1 MKQTRNKHSPA
12 FKAKVALAA
21 LAGEETIAQLASR
34 FEVHPSQIHAWK
46 RALVEGAPELF
57 ATNQKSQEKAK
68 EAQINHLYRHIGQL
82 KVERDFCRKGP
93 VYESQHTASHDRP
106 RPPAAVFGAS
116 MYPAGRQPGLGVY
129 RPVPTRAEDLEL
141 MALMDRQYLKT
152 PFYGSRKM
160 KAWLLQQGYLV
171 SRKRVRRLMRL
182 MGLEAIYRRPNTS
195 KPAPGHR
202 IFPYL
207 LKGVKVNRVDQVWA
221 ADITYIPMAK
231 GFLYLVAIMDWHSRH
246 VLAWKLSNTM
256 DTSFCVA
263 ALEEALG
270 KGRPEIFNTD
280 QGSQFTSEAF
290 TQTLQEQRVQVSMDG
305 KGRYLDNI
313 FVERLWRSIKY
324 EEVYLKAY
332 QTVAEAR
339 TGINAYLEF
348 YNRQRPHQALGYR
361 TPAEVYQHGQEE
373 RGAAAEEAGL
383 PSGLVKPSAG
393 VGDSLEFS
401 PRAVLIMGSTLF
413 APALH
418 GRK

>member
-1 MKQTRNKHSPA
+1 MIDRDHQ
-12 FKAKVALAA
+12 
-21 LAGEETIAQLASR
+21 QLSLVRQCILLDVSRAS
-34 FEVHPSQIHAWK
+34 
-46 RALVEGAPELF
+46 
-57 ATNQKSQEKAK
+57 
-68 EAQINHLYRHIGQL
+68 
-82 KVERDFCRKGP
+82 
-93 VYESQHTASHDRP
+93 VY
-106 RPPAAVFGAS
+106 
-116 MYPAGRQPGLGVY
+116 Y

-207 LKGVKVNRVDQVWA
+207 LKGVEVNRVDQVWA

-393 VGDSLEFS
+393 RGGARRIPGTPRRAGDIQHRSGK
-401 PRAVLIMGSTLF
+401 PV
-413 APALH
+413 H
-418 GRK
+418 K

>member
-1 MKQTRNKHSPA
+1 M
-12 FKAKVALAA
+12 
-21 LAGEETIAQLASR
+21 SR
-34 FEVHPSQIHAWK
+34 SIR
-46 RALVEGAPELF
+46 RA
-57 ATNQKSQEKAK
+57 
-68 EAQINHLYRHIGQL
+68 
-82 KVERDFCRKGP
+82 
-93 VYESQHTASHDRP
+93 HDRP
-106 RPPAAVFGAS
+106 RPPPAAVFGAS
-116 MYPAGRQPGLGVY
+116 MYPAGRQPGLGVL
-129 RPVPTRAEDLEL
+129 PAGTD
-141 MALMDRQYLKT
+141 
-152 PFYGSRKM
+152 
-160 KAWLLQQGYLV
+160 QG
-171 SRKRVRRLMRL
+171 
-182 MGLEAIYRRPNTS
+182 RRPGVDGPDGPSVFEDPLIRLQEDEGLAAATGLSGEPKKGSKADAVDGSGSHLPASQHQQTS
-195 KPAPGHR
+195 AGHR
-202 IFPYL
+202 TFPYL
-207 LKGVKVNRVDQVWA
+207 LKGVEVNRVDQVWA

-373 RGAAAEEAGL
+373 RG
-383 PSGLVKPSAG
+383 
-393 VGDSLEFS
+393 
-401 PRAVLIMGSTLF
+401 GSS
-413 APALH
+413 
-418 GRK
+418 